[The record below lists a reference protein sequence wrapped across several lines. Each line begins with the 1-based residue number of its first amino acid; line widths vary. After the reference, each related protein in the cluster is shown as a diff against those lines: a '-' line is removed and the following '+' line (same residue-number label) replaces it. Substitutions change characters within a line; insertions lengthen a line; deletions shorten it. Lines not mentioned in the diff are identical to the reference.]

1 MPQTGH
7 TGKSTVDRLA
17 CVNLHHFPLQ
27 LLLTRHLEW
36 AGLPVVVVSED
47 TPLAEMLWVNRRAS
61 EIGIRPGMRYGT
73 ALGLAPALRADLV
86 SEAEIEAGVALLFAL
101 LQRHTPDVEPSD
113 ETPGVFWINAD
124 GFELLYSSCTDWAD
138 RVQADLRA
146 LGFRASIVVGFT
158 KFGTYAIST
167 TRRSRTVF
175 DDPPHEQAAARKT
188 PMSLLNLAINLQ
200 ETLDLLGIGTV
211 GDFIDLPADGLQT
224 RLGTD
229 AVNLHRRARGDLWTP
244 LQASRETPP
253 LKASINLDYPE
264 TDNARLLALM
274 GRMMAPLIQTLKER
288 GHLLAK
294 LQWHAA
300 LDRAG
305 IHHDAVVPS
314 VPTLDSRQIL
324 DLIRLRLEQ
333 RSASSAIVGMALSI
347 TAIPAKTGQAT
358 LFQNAPRR
366 DLGAGDRALARVRAA
381 FGDAAVV
388 RVELRDEHL
397 PENCFYWASMERLQ
411 LPHICPTSRR
421 PLIRRI
427 FTQPT
432 PLPPLL
438 KRSIISS
445 EGPHTISSGWWL
457 NDVHRDYFFQKTAQG
472 QILWTFYD
480 HQKKRWILQGQVE

>member
-1 MPQTGH
+1 
-7 TGKSTVDRLA
+7 VDRLA

-27 LLLTRHLEW
+27 LLLTRNPEW
-36 AGLPVVVVSED
+36 AGLPTVVVSED
-47 TPLAEMLWVNRRAS
+47 TPLAEILWVNRRAR
-61 EIGIRPGMRYGT
+61 EIGIRPGLRYGA
-73 ALGLAPALRADLV
+73 ALGLAPALRTDLV
-86 SEAEIEAGVALLFAL
+86 SEAEISSGVARLVEL

-113 ETPGVFWINAD
+113 DTPGVFWINAD
-124 GFELLYSSCTDWAD
+124 GFELLYPSCTEWAD
-138 RVQADLRA
+138 RVQADLKA
-146 LGFRASIVVGFT
+146 LGFRAAVVVGFT
-158 KFGTYAIST
+158 KFGTYAISA
-167 TRRSRTVF
+167 TRRRTKVF
-175 DDPPHEQAAARKT
+175 DDPQQEQEAARKT
-188 PMSLLNLAINLQ
+188 PISLLHLAINLQ
-200 ETLDLLGIGTV
+200 ETLELLGVDTV
-211 GDFIDLPADGLQT
+211 GDFIDLPADGLQK

-229 AVNLHRRARGDLWTP
+229 ACALHRRARGDLWAP
-244 LQASRETPP
+244 LQVSRDTPP

-264 TDNARLLALM
+264 TNNERLLALI
-274 GRMMAPLIQTLKER
+274 GRMLAPLIQTLEDR

-305 IHHDAVVPS
+305 VHHDGIAPA

-333 RSASSAIVGMALSI
+333 RPAFSAIVGMALVI
-347 TAIPAKTGQAT
+347 ADVPAKTDQAT

-366 DLGAGDRALARVRAA
+366 DLAAGDRALARVRAV

-388 RVELRDEHL
+388 RAELRDEHL
-397 PENCFYWASMERLQ
+397 PETSFHWASMERLQ
-411 LPHICPTSRR
+411 LPHACPTPKR
-421 PLIRRI
+421 PLVRRI

-438 KRSIISS
+438 RRSIVSS

-457 NDVHRDYFFQKTAQG
+457 NSVHRSYFFQKTDQG

-480 HQKKRWILQGQVE
+480 HKKKRWILQGQME